1 MSPGCCSRVLG
12 VPRVWIRYR
21 EGSLGLV
28 NDKEYYVCVVI
39 RTLERLGVEDRA
51 CGYVASGTS
60 KLKGKKAAPEYVVRL
75 GLSVPYVCMHCYV
88 NVINHVVTMGLRVPN
103 ICISCREMVLLRHG
117 TCDYRPKGVGIIICA
132 LGRGSATGS

>member
-1 MSPGCCSRVLG
+1 M
-12 VPRVWIRYR
+12 I
-21 EGSLGLV
+21 
-28 NDKEYYVCVVI
+28 K
-39 RTLERLGVEDRA
+39 
-51 CGYVASGTS
+51 ASE
-60 KLKGKKAAPEYVVRL
+60 KGKKAAPEYVVRM

>member
-1 MSPGCCSRVLG
+1 MPLVCCFRDLG
-12 VPRVWIRYR
+12 HFESV
-21 EGSLGLV
+21 GLV
-28 NDKEYYVCVVI
+28 PGSRFGLVSDKGCFVCVVT
-39 RTLERLGVEDRA
+39 RSLVRLGLEDRA
-51 CGYVASGTS
+51 RGVGASEARDT
-60 KLKGKKAAPEYVVRL
+60 GKKAAPEYVVRL
-75 GLSVPYVCMHCYV
+75 GLSVPYVCMHYYM